1 MEMEHIR
8 FEKEWMQFV
17 LGGDMSGNTSG
28 EYVQGQMPYIQNI
41 QFIVKKTC
49 STQPLSKLPE
59 YANGTHYML
68 AQTRSYA
75 RRVV

>member
-17 LGGDMSGNTSG
+17 LGGGYVR
-28 EYVQGQMPYIQNI
+28 EYVRGICPGANALHSKYS
-41 QFIVKKTC
+41 VYSKKTC